1 MISVGSSVDL
11 PWLRKGLVRLKIRSV
26 NRNFLK

>member
-1 MISVGSSVDL
+1 MISMSSSVDL
-11 PWLRKGLVRLKIRSV
+11 SWLRKGLVRLKIRSV